1 VIRAAWLTFRTALF
15 LSAMALTF
23 LDGLSWV
30 VLPGRFV
37 LELVGAV
44 GPDAGRYALVISG
57 VFYAAAALVA
67 AVLRRDAEP
76 GGVVLELAG

>member
-1 VIRAAWLTFRTALF
+1 VIRFLWLMLRGVLSVAAVC
-15 LSAMALTF
+15 LTF

-37 LELVGAV
+37 LDALGAH
-44 GPDAGRYALVISG
+44 GPDAGRYAVVISG

-67 AVLRRDAEP
+67 AVLRRDDEP
-76 GGVVLELAG
+76 HGAALELAG